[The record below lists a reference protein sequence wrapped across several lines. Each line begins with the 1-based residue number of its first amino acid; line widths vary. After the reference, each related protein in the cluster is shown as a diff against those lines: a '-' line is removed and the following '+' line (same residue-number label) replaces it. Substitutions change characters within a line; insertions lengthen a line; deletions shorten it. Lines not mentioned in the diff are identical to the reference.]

1 MQEQGDS
8 ADDHER
14 YSRQVRFEPFGE
26 AGQER
31 LREARVAIVGI
42 GALGGAS
49 ATTLLRAG
57 VRKLRLID
65 RDLAELS
72 NLPRQLLLTEADV
85 LAGIPKAVAAA
96 AQLASIDHQ
105 AELDPRV
112 QDLTAE
118 SCGELLRDVDLVIDG
133 SDNFEARFLINEWC
147 CTRQLP
153 WIYGGA
159 IAAEGRVFS
168 ILPGTTACLRCLVPE
183 PPAPG
188 DLPTCQTA
196 GILGPVAMVVGAV
209 QAAEAI
215 KLLAANP
222 LDRAGCVDGRMLVFD
237 LWSGRWRNVDLSP
250 LAAEGCPTCR
260 GGETPWLNRQGAG
273 AATVLCGKEA
283 VHVAASAGGHVDL
296 EAVARSL
303 QGFGQVTTTPWMLR
317 ADVEPKL
324 SLTLFRDG
332 RAIVLG
338 TRDPARARGILAK
351 YLGQ

>member
-1 MQEQGDS
+1 
-8 ADDHER
+8 
-14 YSRQVRFEPFGE
+14 
-26 AGQER
+26 
-31 LREARVAIVGI
+31 
-42 GALGGAS
+42 
-49 ATTLLRAG
+49 
-57 VRKLRLID
+57 
-65 RDLAELS
+65 
-72 NLPRQLLLTEADV
+72 
-85 LAGIPKAVAAA
+85 
-96 AQLASIDHQ
+96 
-105 AELDPRV
+105 
-112 QDLTAE
+112 
-118 SCGELLRDVDLVIDG
+118 
-133 SDNFEARFLINEWC
+133 
-147 CTRQLP
+147 
-153 WIYGGA
+153 
-159 IAAEGRVFS
+159 
-168 ILPGTTACLRCLVPE
+168 
-183 PPAPG
+183 
-188 DLPTCQTA
+188 
-196 GILGPVAMVVGAV
+196 MVVGAV

-283 VHVAASAGGHVDL
+283 VQVAASAGGHVDL

>member
-49 ATTLLRAG
+49 ATALLRAG

-96 AQLASIDHQ
+96 AQLASIDHK

-133 SDNFEARFLINEWC
+133 SDNFEARFFD
-147 CTRQLP
+147 Q
-153 WIYGGA
+153 
-159 IAAEGRVFS
+159 RVV
-168 ILPGTTACLRCLVPE
+168 LHPTASLDLRR
-183 PPAPG
+183 G
-188 DLPTCQTA
+188 DRC
-196 GILGPVAMVVGAV
+196 
-209 QAAEAI
+209 
-215 KLLAANP
+215 
-222 LDRAGCVDGRMLVFD
+222 
-237 LWSGRWRNVDLSP
+237 
-250 LAAEGCPTCR
+250 
-260 GGETPWLNRQGAG
+260 
-273 AATVLCGKEA
+273 
-283 VHVAASAGGHVDL
+283 
-296 EAVARSL
+296 
-303 QGFGQVTTTPWMLR
+303 
-317 ADVEPKL
+317 
-324 SLTLFRDG
+324 
-332 RAIVLG
+332 
-338 TRDPARARGILAK
+338 
-351 YLGQ
+351 

>member
-1 MQEQGDS
+1 MPEEHAGDND
-8 ADDHER
+8 AER
-14 YSRQVRFEPFGE
+14 FSRQVRFEPLGL

-31 LREARVAIVGI
+31 VLEARVAIVGV

-49 ATTLLRAG
+49 ATALLRAG
-57 VRKLRLID
+57 VRQLRLID
-65 RDLAELS
+65 RDLAEPS
-72 NLPRQLLLTEADV
+72 NLPRQLLLDEADV
-85 LAGIPKAVAAA
+85 AAGLPKAVAAA
-96 AQLASIDHQ
+96 THLAGIDHR

-112 QDLTAE
+112 ADLTADTCE
-118 SCGELLRDVDLVIDG
+118 ELLSDVDLIVDG

-147 CTRQLP
+147 STRQLP

-159 IAAEGRVFS
+159 VGAEGRVLS
-168 ILPGTTACLRCLVPE
+168 ILPGVTACLRCLVPE

-215 KLLAANP
+215 KLLSVEPGQQAA
-222 LDRAGCVDGRMLVFD
+222 RIDGRMLVFD
-237 LWSGRWRNVDLSP
+237 VWSNRWRSVDLAA

-260 GGETPWLNRQGAG
+260 GGETPWLSREAAG
-273 AATVLCGKEA
+273 AATVLCGSDS
-283 VHVAASAGGHVDL
+283 VQVAAAAGGRVDL
-296 EAVARSL
+296 ESISRSL
-303 QGFGQVTTTPWMLR
+303 QACGPVTTTPWMLR
-317 ADVEPKL
+317 ANVEPDI

-332 RAIVLG
+332 RAIVSG
-338 TRDPARARGILAK
+338 TRDPARARGILAR

>member
-1 MQEQGDS
+1 MHEQGQV
-8 ADDHER
+8 AEDHER
-14 YSRQVRFEPFGE
+14 YSRQMRFEPLG
-26 AGQER
+26 ADGQER
-31 LREARVAIVGI
+31 LGKASVAVVGV

-49 ATTLLRAG
+49 ALALLRAG
-57 VRKLRLID
+57 VRRLRLID

-72 NLPRQLLLTEADV
+72 NLPRQLLLDQADV
-85 LAGIPKAVAAA
+85 EAELPKAVAAA
-96 AQLASIDHQ
+96 AHLARIDHR
-105 AELDPRV
+105 AELEPRV

-118 SCGELLRDVDLVIDG
+118 SCDELLSGVDLIVDG

-147 CTRQLP
+147 CTRQRP

-159 IAAEGRVFS
+159 IGAEGRVFS
-168 ILPGTTACLRCLVPE
+168 IVPGQTACLRCLVPE

-215 KLLAANP
+215 KLLSTEPGEWAS
-222 LDRAGCVDGRMLVFD
+222 RVDGRMLVFE
-237 LWSGRWRNVDLSP
+237 LWSGRWRSVDMSP

-260 GGETPWLNRQGAG
+260 DGATPWLSRQGAG
-273 AATVLCGKEA
+273 AATVLCGKDA
-283 VHVAASAGGHVDL
+283 VQVAAAAGSRINL
-296 EAVARSL
+296 EAVAQSL
-303 QGFGQVTTTPWMLR
+303 KEVATVTATPWMLR
-317 ADVEPKL
+317 ADVEPEI
-324 SLTLFRDG
+324 SLTLFGDG

-338 TRDPARARGILAK
+338 TRDPVRARGVVAK